1 MLKQLTK
8 IKIGVPMEAKV
19 TRITKND
26 EGRVAF
32 YFEGGFPPATFAT
45 ATEAGKEMLRQVKD
59 AYGAE
64 RLADFKD
71 EVIWISLSKKNGYT
85 NTSIVT
91 VLVEEEPSTTSSAFE
106 VVDE

>member
-8 IKIGVPMEAKV
+8 IKIGIPMEAKV
-19 TRITKND
+19 TRITKNE

-32 YFEGGFPPATFAT
+32 YFENGYPPATFAT

-64 RLADFKD
+64 KIADFKN
-71 EVIWISLSKKNGYT
+71 EVIWISLSRKNGYT
-85 NTSIVT
+85 NTNIVT
-91 VLVEEEPSTTSSAFE
+91 VLVEEEPASTTSAFE